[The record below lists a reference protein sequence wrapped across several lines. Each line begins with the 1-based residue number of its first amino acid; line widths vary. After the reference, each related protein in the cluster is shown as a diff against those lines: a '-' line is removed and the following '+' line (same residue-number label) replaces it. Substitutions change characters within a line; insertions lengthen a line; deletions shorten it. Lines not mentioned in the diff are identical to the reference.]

1 MNWWNEFK
9 EQYELGSVIEITV
22 DKKVP
27 PAFVMFTITDKIK
40 GSLHISE
47 LNWNFGLCQED
58 YKNISVGDTL
68 QVYIIE
74 YDDKFK
80 RVHLG
85 RKLLFTDSKPSLT
98 QEWANLMLKEEYTA
112 VVYEE
117 FRNKVIVR
125 LESGLFC
132 AIPRT
137 EGKSYQ
143 LGEKITVIPI
153 GKNSDQNIIDCT
165 LYEFS
170 DSTSEQGEKV
180 IESFKESVSSNDFL
194 SSDTHL
200 NSFQQLSSSF
210 YWNYFSEEEQKVIE
224 RLFDNTKN
232 LYSKVDKGEEAI
244 YFEFDFASNAY
255 SDFITIIAPTIFDT
269 RNLPEG
275 FTNKDL
281 FVELSKLNFWY
292 TQYERPRRIEGIE
305 QDITEKFFSLFNETV
320 SIFGIATEEGQL
332 KIRNIKAKIK
342 SESWK
347 EKLKALKH
355 NDIFFISRPIVFSQ
369 FSPLDNFNK
378 QFIYNIDNKVFAFR
392 IYEVAKNKSLDI
404 IHEQGKDFKIFSNYL
419 ESQIDYEVKAANN
432 SEVQLKECKI
442 EMDIQTDG
450 ISFIGKSTGKC
461 DLCLEDKVVISNRT
475 DEGRPQSIGSGMVI
489 SIKEGIIK
497 IQSTIDN
504 FELLQKGCYVKRISS
519 TRQHTVQLEVL
530 NQFFTNRLPLE
541 TFYKIFHD
549 KEGIEPP
556 LEVKLKYFNEIFCNK
571 DNPQT
576 RAINKA
582 VGNKNI
588 VLIQGPPG
596 TGKTTVI
603 TEIVKQL
610 VSQGEK
616 VLVTSQTHIAVDNV
630 LERIKDDAKIR
641 IVRIGHQETISD
653 SSVEYLME
661 ESRKR
666 FSSMIQGGID
676 LKIDLLRCIQNGNSI
691 EELLSHPDNQKYK
704 SGFENIREFQ
714 DYIDSLDFQQIP
726 KMIHLIESWKTVI
739 SKTPKLL
746 TDIFLRNVDVVFGT
760 CIGIATCREV
770 TASELCFD
778 TVILDEAG
786 KANISETLT
795 AISKARKIVLV
806 GDHKQLPPYFDSERI
821 EYFKMYAK
829 ENKEEKVSDSEI
841 KHALGISFFEYL
853 QKDGILKEEN
863 KIMLS
868 EQFRMHPDIGNFIS
882 QTFYDSELKN
892 AEITKSNFI
901 RMPEPFNGQ
910 IIFID
915 TSSDVGSSESFKDGS
930 YFNQVEAEFIIN
942 KIIPEFKRNNI
953 SPQTYAIVTPYSK
966 QSERIKELLLEKDS
980 HVLKLVEVATLDSF
994 QGKEYDIII
1003 FSFTRSSVDKR
1014 VGFLDDARRL
1024 NVALSRAKK
1033 KLILIGNATT
1043 LGSKK
1048 SHYDIYYTE
1057 LFKNL
1062 LRHAGKYGKVYKINQ
1077 LDYKKLQSNFKVG
1090 DILKGNVKR
1099 FDIYGVLVNLG
1110 NGHGLIP
1117 NEELSWHPVNNSSE
1131 ILELHQEI
1139 DVKVIRINDR
1149 GILLSL
1155 RQAISEPSLVSTA
1168 GNPINSR
1175 NKRGDNLK
1183 SFENEFK
1190 VNDVCEGVI
1199 SKIVEN
1205 TSVSLKIFVE
1215 LKYGIQGMFYTY
1227 AENNRLKTGYP
1238 VKVSITKIDRERQT
1252 VRCKLKL

>member
-1 MNWWNEFK
+1 MNWWQEFK
-9 EQYELGSVIEITV
+9 EKYELGSVIEISV

-27 PAFVMFTITDKIK
+27 PAFIMFAITDKIK

-47 LNWNFGLCQED
+47 LNWNFGLCQKD
-58 YKNISVGDTL
+58 FNTISEGDTL

-85 RKLLFTDSKPSLT
+85 RKLLFADSRPSLT
-98 QEWANLMLKEEYTA
+98 PEWKNLVLKEEYTA
-112 VVYEE
+112 VIYEE

-132 AIPRT
+132 TIPIT

-143 LGEKITVIPI
+143 LGEKIKVIPI
-153 GKNSDQNIIDCT
+153 GKNSDQNLIDCT
-165 LYEFS
+165 LSEFA

-180 IESFKESVSSNDFL
+180 IKSFRDAISSNDFL
-194 SSDTHL
+194 NSDTHL
-200 NSFQQLSSSF
+200 NSFQQLSISF
-210 YWNYFSEEEQKVIE
+210 YWNYFSAEEQELIE
-224 RLFDNTKN
+224 KLFKETRN

-244 YFEFDFASNAY
+244 YFEFDFASSAF
-255 SDFITIIAPTIFDT
+255 SDFINLIAPTIFDAS
-269 RNLPEG
+269 NLPEG
-275 FTNKDL
+275 FTSKDL
-281 FVELSKLNFWY
+281 LIELSKLNFWY
-292 TQYERPRRIEGIE
+292 TQYERSRIIEGIE
-305 QDITEKFFSLFNETV
+305 QVVTEKYFSLFNETI
-320 SIFGIATEEGQL
+320 SIFGIATEEGLL
-332 KIRNIKAKIK
+332 KIRNIKAKVK

-355 NDIFFISRPIVFSQ
+355 NDVFFINRPIVFSQ

-378 QFIYNIDNKVFAFR
+378 TFIYNIDNKILAFR
-392 IYEVAKNKSLDI
+392 LYEVAKNKSLDI
-404 IHEQGKDFKIFSNYL
+404 LHEQGKDFKIFSNYL
-419 ESQIDYEVKAANN
+419 ESQIDYEVKAANS

-442 EMDIQTDG
+442 ELDIHTDG
-450 ISFIGKSTGKC
+450 ISFIGRSTEKC

-489 SIKEGIIK
+489 SMKEGIIK

-519 TRQHTVQLEVL
+519 TKQHTVQLEVL

-541 TFYKIFHD
+541 TFYMIFHD

-556 LEVKLKYFNEIFCNK
+556 KEVNLKYFNEIFCGK
-571 DNPQT
+571 ENPQT
-576 RAINKA
+576 KAINKA

-653 SSVEYLME
+653 FSLEYLME

-666 FSSMIQGGID
+666 FSSLIQEGID
-676 LKIDLLRCIQNGNSI
+676 LKIDLLRCIQEGNSI
-691 EELLSHPDNQKYK
+691 EELLSRPENQPFK
-704 SGFENIREFQ
+704 SGFENIRDYL
-714 DYIDSLDFQQIP
+714 DYIDSLGVPQIP
-726 KMIHLIESWKTVI
+726 KMIQSLEAWKSVI

-821 EYFKMYAK
+821 EYFKTYAK
-829 ENKEEKVSDSEI
+829 ENKEEKVTDSEI

-882 QTFYDSELKN
+882 QTFYNSELKN
-892 AEITKSNFI
+892 AEKTKSNII

-930 YFNQVEAEFIIN
+930 YYNQVEAEFIIN
-942 KIIPEFKRNNI
+942 KIIPEFERNNI

-966 QSERIKELLLEKDS
+966 QSELIKQLLFEKDS
-980 HVLKLVEVATLDSF
+980 HVFKLVEVATLDSF

-1024 NVALSRAKK
+1024 NVAFSRAKK

-1043 LGSKK
+1043 LRSKK

-1077 LDYKKLQSNFKVG
+1077 LDYKKLQTNYKVG

-1099 FDIYGVLVNLG
+1099 FDSYGVLVNLG

-1117 NEELSWHPVNNSSE
+1117 NEELSWHQIGDSRE

-1139 DVKVIRINDR
+1139 DVKIIRINDR

-1155 RQAISEPSLVSTA
+1155 KQAVVKPSLVSTA
-1168 GNPINSR
+1168 GNPLNIRN
-1175 NKRGDNLK
+1175 NKRDKLK
-1183 SFENEFK
+1183 SFVNEFK

-1199 SKIVEN
+1199 TKIVEN
-1205 TSVSLKIFVE
+1205 TSASLKIFVD
-1215 LKYGIQGMFYTY
+1215 LKYGIQGVFYTY
-1227 AENNRLKTGYP
+1227 AENNRLKTGNT